1 MRFFLKLVFIM
12 NHTHTKIPL
21 VKEKCK
27 AAVHY
32 RPSEGSASI
41 WEVGLQSL
49 TEEQLSSACPLEL
62 HDLDKLDNGF
72 VCQSS
77 YFNNNNNNKTS
88 KSTCL
93 VRMWWC
99 TRTLLIIQ
107 CLTHTCS
114 MNSSYCGY
122 CCWANFLAPILQN
135 PVLYSWQSVGEMP

>member
-12 NHTHTKIPL
+12 NHTHKNPPCKRKMQSSRPLQTQWRQRKYLRGGIPEFDRGT
-21 VKEKCK
+21 VKFC
-27 AAVHY
+27 V
-32 RPSEGSASI
+32 
-41 WEVGLQSL
+41 
-49 TEEQLSSACPLEL
+49 CPLEL

-72 VCQSS
+72 ICQSS
-77 YFNNNNNNKTS
+77 HFNNNNKTP
-88 KSTCL
+88 KSTRL

-122 CCWANFLAPILQN
+122 CYWTNFLAPILQN
-135 PVLYSWQSVGEMP
+135 PVLYSQQSVGEMP